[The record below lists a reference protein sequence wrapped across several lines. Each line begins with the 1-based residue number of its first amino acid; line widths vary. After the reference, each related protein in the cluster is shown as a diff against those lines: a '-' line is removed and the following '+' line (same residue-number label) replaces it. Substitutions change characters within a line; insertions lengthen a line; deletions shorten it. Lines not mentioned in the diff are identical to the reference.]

1 MSPEDE
7 RGVVGK
13 RPAGAAETV
22 PEDAVPPDPP
32 VGPGVP
38 TRGDTDVPG
47 AERARREGPDDRLD
61 EAPSPG

>member
-22 PEDAVPPDPP
+22 PGDAVPPDPP

-38 TRGDTDVPG
+38 TRGDSDVPDE
-47 AERARREGPDDRLD
+47 ERPRREGPDDRLD
-61 EAPSPG
+61 EAPS